1 MASEIKV
8 PTLGE
13 SVTEAIVARWLKQPG
28 EAVAVDEAL
37 VELETDKVTLEVNAP
52 EAGVLAEVV
61 AREGET
67 VAVGALLGR
76 IGAGNGQAAAQP
88 APRPAAKTAAK
99 TARVEPATLDPAAAP
114 APAAPQRA
122 KAGAPA
128 PKAPAAEEEPRAAAP
143 KRAGAAEGESLS
155 IEVPTLGE
163 SVTEA
168 IVSRWLK
175 EEGQAVAADEP
186 IAELETDKVTLEV
199 NAPKAGV
206 LTSRKVEA
214 GATVGVGAV
223 IATISVGAAAET
235 APEAAQPAAK
245 PAPAKPPVAPKL
257 EPAPLEE
264 GEPAAPAA
272 KAVTLDPARVLRTAP
287 GGKIGTADL
296 VSFLSGQELS
306 PAVRRLVG
314 EHGLDPGR
322 IPASGKDGRLTK
334 EDVEAAVRDPTRL
347 RPAPMARQDRVGPG
361 GTGISLP
368 GGAPAPAAAPVPAP
382 VPASAPG
389 GAQAGERRERMTKL
403 RQTIARRLKE
413 AQATAAMLTTFN
425 EVDMSQVMALRS
437 RHKAAF
443 EKAHGVK
450 LGFLSFFAK
459 AVVAAAK
466 AVPSVNA
473 RIDGE
478 EIVYWQRYD
487 LGMAVSTPAGL
498 MVPVIRDCEAKSMA
512 EIEKDLIDLA
522 ARARDGKLKLDELQG
537 GTFTITNGGVF
548 GSLLS
553 TPILNPPQSG
563 ILGLHKIEE
572 RPIAKDGQVV
582 IRPMMYLAL
591 SYDHRLV
598 DGREAV
604 TFLVKVKE
612 AIEEPERLL
621 LGV

>member
-76 IGAGNGQAAAQP
+76 IGAGNGQAATQP
-88 APRPAAKTAAK
+88 APKPAAKAEAK
-99 TARVEPATLDPAAAP
+99 SAHVEPATLDQAAAP

-122 KAGAPA
+122 KAGGPA

-235 APEAAQPAAK
+235 APKA
-245 PAPAKPPVAPKL
+245 APAKPPVAPKL

-306 PAVRRLVG
+306 PAVRRLVS

-368 GGAPAPAAAPVPAP
+368 GGAPAPAPAP
-382 VPASAPG
+382 APASAPAPGPASAPG
-389 GAQAGERRERMTKL
+389 GAQAGERRERMSKL

-466 AVPSVNA
+466 AIPSVNA

>member
-1 MASEIKV
+1 
-8 PTLGE
+8 
-13 SVTEAIVARWLKQPG
+13 
-28 EAVAVDEAL
+28 
-37 VELETDKVTLEVNAP
+37 
-52 EAGVLAEVV
+52 
-61 AREGET
+61 
-67 VAVGALLGR
+67 
-76 IGAGNGQAAAQP
+76 
-88 APRPAAKTAAK
+88 
-99 TARVEPATLDPAAAP
+99 
-114 APAAPQRA
+114 
-122 KAGAPA
+122 
-128 PKAPAAEEEPRAAAP
+128 
-143 KRAGAAEGESLS
+143 
-155 IEVPTLGE
+155 
-163 SVTEA
+163 
-168 IVSRWLK
+168 
-175 EEGQAVAADEP
+175 
-186 IAELETDKVTLEV
+186 
-199 NAPKAGV
+199 V

-214 GATVGVGAV
+214 GATVEVGAV
-223 IATISVGAAAET
+223 LATLGVGAAASK
-235 APEAAQPAAK
+235 AAEKPASKPPPAAAK
-245 PAPAKPPVAPKL
+245 PSGPKL
-257 EPAPLEE
+257 EPAPVEE
-264 GEPAAPAA
+264 GEPGGTPA
-272 KAVTLDPARVLRTAP
+272 KAVTLDPQRAPRTAP
-287 GGKIGTADL
+287 GGRIGAADL

-314 EHGLDPGR
+314 EHGLDPSR

-334 EDVEAAVRDPTRL
+334 EDVETVVRDPSRL
-347 RPAPMARQDRVGPG
+347 KPAPMARQDKGAGV
-361 GTGISLP
+361 SLP
-368 GGAPAPAAAPVPAP
+368 GGAPATAPLPAPAA
-382 VPASAPG
+382 G
-389 GAQAGERRERMTKL
+389 GERRERMTKL

-413 AQATAAMLTTFN
+413 AQNTAAMLTTFN
-425 EVDMSQVMALRS
+425 EVDMSAVMALRS
-437 RHKAAF
+437 RHKEAF

-466 AVPSVNA
+466 AVPAVNA

-487 LGMAVSTPAGL
+487 LGMAVSTQAGL
-498 MVPVIRDCEAKSMA
+498 MVPVIRDCEGKSMA
-512 EIEKDLIDLA
+512 EIEKALIDLA

-572 RPIAKDGQVV
+572 RPIARDGQVV

-621 LGV
+621 LGL

>member
-1 MASEIKV
+1 M
-8 PTLGE
+8 
-13 SVTEAIVARWLKQPG
+13 
-28 EAVAVDEAL
+28 
-37 VELETDKVTLEVNAP
+37 
-52 EAGVLAEVV
+52 
-61 AREGET
+61 
-67 VAVGALLGR
+67 
-76 IGAGNGQAAAQP
+76 
-88 APRPAAKTAAK
+88 
-99 TARVEPATLDPAAAP
+99 
-114 APAAPQRA
+114 
-122 KAGAPA
+122 
-128 PKAPAAEEEPRAAAP
+128 
-143 KRAGAAEGESLS
+143 
-155 IEVPTLGE
+155 
-163 SVTEA
+163 
-168 IVSRWLK
+168 
-175 EEGQAVAADEP
+175 
-186 IAELETDKVTLEV
+186 
-199 NAPKAGV
+199 
-206 LTSRKVEA
+206 
-214 GATVGVGAV
+214 
-223 IATISVGAAAET
+223 
-235 APEAAQPAAK
+235 
-245 PAPAKPPVAPKL
+245 
-257 EPAPLEE
+257 EPAPVEE
-264 GEPAAPAA
+264 GEPGQKA
-272 KAVTLDPARVLRTAP
+272 KTVTLDPQRAPRTAP
-287 GGKIGTADL
+287 GGKIGATDL
-296 VSFLSGQELS
+296 VAFLSGQELS

-314 EHGLDPGR
+314 EHDLDPGR

-334 EDVEAAVRDPTRL
+334 EDVEAVVRDPSRL
-347 RPAPMARQDRVGPG
+347 KPAPMARQDKGPG
-361 GTGISLP
+361 VSLP
-368 GGAPAPAAAPVPAP
+368 GGAPAPSRAP
-382 VPASAPG
+382 
-389 GAQAGERRERMTKL
+389 AQAGERRERMTKL

-413 AQATAAMLTTFN
+413 AQNTAAMLTTFN
-425 EVDMSQVMALRS
+425 EVDMSAVMALRS

-459 AVVAAAK
+459 AAVAAAK
-466 AVPSVNA
+466 AIPSVNA

-487 LGMAVSTPAGL
+487 FGMAVSTPAGL
-498 MVPVIRDCEAKSMA
+498 MVPVIRDCDGKSMA

-563 ILGLHKIEE
+563 ILGLHKIED